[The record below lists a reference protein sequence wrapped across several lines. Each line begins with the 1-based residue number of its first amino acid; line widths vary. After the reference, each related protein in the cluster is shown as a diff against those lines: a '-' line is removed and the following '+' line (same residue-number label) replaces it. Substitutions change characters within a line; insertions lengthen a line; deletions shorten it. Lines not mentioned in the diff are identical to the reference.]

1 MRLSIADFQIVC
13 VGDRLLN
20 FQEIQQSIVHTD
32 NLEIG
37 LIIYKLFFAEK
48 PISLRKI
55 QHLKNR
61 FSRRKR

>member
-1 MRLSIADFQIVC
+1 
-13 VGDRLLN
+13 LLN